1 MDLTEMEIIKKENK
15 RLKKEND
22 NNSDVIKKLMK
33 ELQNLKRSSE
43 K

>member
-1 MDLTEMEIIKKENK
+1 MDLTEMEIIKKENE

-22 NNSDVIKKLMK
+22 NNINVIKKLMK